1 MKAPQFTLPDQN
13 GINHSL
19 SDYSGKWTL
28 VYFYPKDDTP
38 GCTIEACSFRDKSEE
53 LLKHNI
59 VVLGISKDTTS
70 SHQKFVTKFNLNFP
84 LLSDTSTETIKAYGA
99 WGEKKFMGRTF
110 SGILRNS
117 YLINPDGE
125 IAKTYEKVK
134 PAEHTAEVISD
145 VEKLSG
151 KISV

>member
-13 GINHSL
+13 GTNHSL
-19 SDYSGKWTL
+19 SDYTGKWVL

-53 LLKHNI
+53 LRNHHI

-84 LLSDTSTETIKAYGA
+84 LLSDTSTKIIKAYGA

-125 IAKTYEKVK
+125 IVKTYEKVK

-145 VEKLSG
+145 VEKLSDKKG
-151 KISV
+151 I

>member
-13 GINHSL
+13 GTNHSL
-19 SDYSGKWTL
+19 ADYAGKWIL

-53 LLKHNI
+53 LVKHNI
-59 VVLGISKDTTS
+59 VVLGMSKDTTS

-84 LLSDTSTETIKAYGA
+84 LLSDTSTKTIKAYGA

-110 SGILRNS
+110 IGILRNS

-134 PAEHTAEVISD
+134 PAEHTAEVITD

-151 KISV
+151 KTSI

>member
-70 SHQKFVTKFNLNFP
+70 SHQKFATKFNLNFP